1 MKLLRSFAPAPP
13 EEAPP
18 ASPCGA
24 GAPAVWVIHWGM
36 PSADASLALQ
46 LELLGRLLLAAVLG
60 GLIGLER
67 EMARHAAGLRTHI
80 LVTLG
85 AAAFTVAG
93 TYGVQGLGTN
103 QDPGRVA
110 AQIVT
115 GIGFL
120 GAGTIWR
127 YRQSDGQGSIR
138 GLTTAATIWVAAA
151 IGMLTGFGLYYLA
164 AGSAVIGLV
173 VLRVLK
179 VFDPMVAGREGIRS
193 RTRIPGPPPPSR
205 RRPAGPKARPPRPP
219 QGVQPRSRTGR
230 RRPPPPAGRAR
241 GRKIPI
247 GTRHE
252 SDS

>member
-1 MKLLRSFAPAPP
+1 
-13 EEAPP
+13 
-18 ASPCGA
+18 
-24 GAPAVWVIHWGM
+24 M
-36 PSADASLALQ
+36 PSANAPLALQ
-46 LELLGRLLLAAVLG
+46 LELLVRLLLAAALG

-67 EMARHAAGLRTHI
+67 ELARHAAGLRTHI

-127 YRQSDGQGSIR
+127 YSESDGRGSIR

-151 IGMLTGFGLYYLA
+151 IGMLCGFGLYFLA
-164 AGSAVIGLV
+164 AGTALIGLV

-179 VFDPMVAGREGIRS
+179 VVDPLVAGRGRDGS
-193 RTRIPGPPPPSR
+193 RAGIPGPSPSSR
-205 RRPAGPKARPPRPP
+205 RRRAGARARPSPAPQPARVHEPNGTPDPASASAPAAPP
-219 QGVQPRSRTGR
+219 GQGQQS
-230 RRPPPPAGRAR
+230 
-241 GRKIPI
+241 
-247 GTRHE
+247 E
-252 SDS
+252 QDSHRNEA

>member
-1 MKLLRSFAPAPP
+1 MKLLRGFAPLPRKKRLWR
-13 EEAPP
+13 
-18 ASPCGA
+18 A
-24 GAPAVWVIHWGM
+24 GAPAVWAIHWGM
-36 PSADASLALQ
+36 PSADASFALQ

-127 YRQSDGQGSIR
+127 SRQSDGQGSIR

-151 IGMLTGFGLYYLA
+151 IGMLTGFGLYFLA
-164 AGSAVIGLV
+164 AGAAVIGLV

-179 VFDPMVAGREGIRS
+179 VFDPMVAGREGISS
-193 RTRIPGPPPPSR
+193 RTGIPAPPPPYR
-205 RRPAGPKARPPRPP
+205 RRAGPKARAPRPP
-219 QGVQPRSRTGR
+219 QGVQPPQHNGT
-230 RRPPPPAGRAR
+230 PAPAPAGRPGEGQQDPHRNEA
-241 GRKIPI
+241 
-247 GTRHE
+247 
-252 SDS
+252 

>member
-1 MKLLRSFAPAPP
+1 
-13 EEAPP
+13 
-18 ASPCGA
+18 
-24 GAPAVWVIHWGM
+24 M
-36 PSADASLALQ
+36 PTADTSLALQ

-127 YRQSDGQGSIR
+127 YRESDGQGSIR

-179 VFDPMVAGREGIRS
+179 VFDPMVAGRGGGRS
-193 RTRIPGPPPPSR
+193 RTGIPTPPHPYR
-205 RRPAGPKARPPRPP
+205 RRRAGSKARSPRPP
-219 QGVQPRSRTGR
+219 QDVQPPQHNGTPASA
-230 RRPPPPAGRAR
+230 PAGRPGEEPQDPHRNEA
-241 GRKIPI
+241 
-247 GTRHE
+247 
-252 SDS
+252 

>member
-1 MKLLRSFAPAPP
+1 
-13 EEAPP
+13 
-18 ASPCGA
+18 
-24 GAPAVWVIHWGM
+24 M

-151 IGMLTGFGLYYLA
+151 IGMLSGFGLYYLA
-164 AGSAVIGLV
+164 AGTAVIGLV

-179 VFDPMVAGREGIRS
+179 VFDPMVAGTGGVRS
-193 RTRIPGPPPPSR
+193 RTGISAPPPPFR
-205 RRPAGPKARPPRPP
+205 RRRAGPKARSPRPP
-219 QGVQPRSRTGR
+219 QGVQPPQHNGTPASA
-230 RRPPPPAGRAR
+230 PAGRPGQGPQDPHRNEA
-241 GRKIPI
+241 
-247 GTRHE
+247 
-252 SDS
+252 